1 MTKGPVGET
10 LQKRQQQAIEA
21 ETKRCQEIDKKE
33 REYWK
38 LHRLKMLKYP
48 LERH

>member
-1 MTKGPVGET
+1 MTKRAVGET
-10 LQKRQQQAIEA
+10 LQKAQKEERQAT
-21 ETKRCQEIDKKE
+21 TKRCQEIDKKE
-33 REYWK
+33 REYRK